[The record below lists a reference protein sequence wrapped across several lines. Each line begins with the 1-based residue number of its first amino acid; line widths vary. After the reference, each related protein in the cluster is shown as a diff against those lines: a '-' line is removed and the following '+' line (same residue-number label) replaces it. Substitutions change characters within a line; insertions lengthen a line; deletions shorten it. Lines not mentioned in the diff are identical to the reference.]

1 MFSIGCLFLL
11 KCLSVIHKSRQ
22 IMLGE
27 EGNYIM
33 EKLHTVFYQGFKTVV
48 GRLLVLARLQLNYV
62 RQRNTVKIRWE
73 DKQDTFLSLM
83 IIIIID
89 TTTTTA
95 TTTTNKNNNSKTE
108 IITKIQHLVCKCLLL
123 FCEPTACMHVF
134 MYIFL
139 YKLFNH
145 CVAKVMTLFNT
156 RKSI

>member
-11 KCLSVIHKSRQ
+11 KCLSVIHRSRQ

-48 GRLLVLARLQLNYV
+48 GRLLVLAWLQLNYV

-73 DKQDTFLSLM
+73 DNQGTFLSLM

-89 TTTTTA
+89 TTATA

-108 IITKIQHLVCKCLLL
+108 IIAKIQHLVCKCLLL
-123 FCEPTACMHVF
+123 FREPTACMHVF
-134 MYIFL
+134 MYIFYTNYL
-139 YKLFNH
+139 II
-145 CVAKVMTLFNT
+145 V
-156 RKSI
+156 